1 MSNSEVHWHEGMFLR
16 QHHFLTEH
24 RQMLRLTQLDGKWNL
39 HHGWGLRSIDLNTD
53 ALGNFRFSVSS
64 LQARLRD
71 GTLIE
76 VPGDGPLPELDL
88 KPALESN
95 RKVTVHLGVPVLKSG
110 QPNVSETGAVDGAR
124 YFLVTQP
131 YEDENLGV
139 NPQDLTFRKL
149 NLKLLLSTQNLAG
162 YETLPIARIEK
173 SERAEATPQLDTAY
187 IPPILACDAWKPLA
201 IGILQNVYD
210 RVGRKLEKLA
220 GQAVSR
226 NMSLDS
232 QTPGD
237 ALIFAQLRELNESYA
252 MLTNLAFVEG
262 VHPLAAYHEL
272 CRLVGQL
279 SIFSLTRR
287 PPPLPRYNHDDL
299 AGCFSQ
305 VKNYLDDLLDIVPEP
320 DYQERPFVGHGLRM
334 QVAIE
339 RTWLDQSAQM
349 YIGVQSPLEPDACAD
364 LMMRQLDMK
373 VGSSDRVEMIYK
385 MGDVGLRF
393 SHVAAST
400 MPQSLPRPQG
410 LTYFQINRELQLNEW
425 QLAEKS
431 LSLAIRFNEKLIVG
445 NIDRQ
450 EVVHLRLDSE
460 LPFRF
465 TLFVLPQ
472 GTAGAP
478 KSGGR
483 T

>member
-24 RQMLRLTQLDGKWNL
+24 RQMFRLVQLDGKWNL
-39 HHGWGLRSIDLNTD
+39 HHGWGLRSIDLNLD
-53 ALGNFRFSVSS
+53 ALANFRFSVTS

-76 VPGDGPLPELDL
+76 IPGDGTLPDIDL
-88 KPALESN
+88 KAALEGN
-95 RKVTVHLGVPVLKSG
+95 RKVTIHLGVPVLKSG
-110 QPNVSETGAVDGAR
+110 QPNVSERGAIDGVR
-124 YFLVTQP
+124 YFLITQAFD
-131 YEDENLGV
+131 DENLGD
-139 NPQDLTFRKL
+139 NRQDITLRKL
-149 NLKLLLSTQNLAG
+149 NLRLLVSTQNLAG

-173 SERAEATPQLDTAY
+173 SERAEATPQLDTTY
-187 IPPILACDAWKPLA
+187 IPPVLACDAWKPLS

-210 RVGRKLEKLA
+210 RIGRKLEKLA

-226 NMSLDS
+226 KMSLDS
-232 QTPGD
+232 QAPGD
-237 ALIFAQLRELNESYA
+237 MMIFAQLRELNESYA
-252 MLTNLAFVEG
+252 VLTNMAFLEG
-262 VHPLAAYHEL
+262 IHPLDAYLEL

-279 SIFSLTRR
+279 SIFSLSRR
-287 PPPLPRYNHDDL
+287 PPTLPRYNHDDL
-299 AGCFSQ
+299 SGCFSQ

-334 QVAIE
+334 QVTIE
-339 RTWLDQSAQM
+339 RNWLDQSALM
-349 YIGVQSPLEPDACAD
+349 FIGVQSPLEPDACAD

-373 VGSSDRVEMIYK
+373 IGSSDRVEMIYK
-385 MGDVGLRF
+385 MGDIGLRF
-393 SHVAAST
+393 SHLTGSLL
-400 MPQSLPRPQG
+400 PQSLPRPQG
-410 LTYFQINRELQLNEW
+410 MTYFQINREQQLNEW
-425 QLAEKS
+425 QQVEKS

-450 EVVHLRLDSE
+450 EVVNLRLESE

-472 GTAGAP
+472 GTA
-478 KSGGR
+478 
-483 T
+483 